1 MHMSGGTM
9 ISITTG
15 TVIKTLVLLA
25 GAWLLFYLRDL
36 VLVIVTAIV
45 LASAIEPG
53 VQVLRRYR
61 VPRVLAVISIYL
73 IIVGLFLGAF
83 LFFIP
88 LVVQELAT
96 FLTEVPRYLDRV
108 NTLSALNEY
117 SGIFGVPTP
126 TVSAENL
133 VGELKAALDATGM
146 FTDAFTALSQIFGG
160 ILSFVL
166 IFVFT
171 FYFTVSETG
180 VGDFLRFITP
190 RQYEAYVVDLWK
202 RSQAKIG
209 LWMQGQVLLGLLM
222 GALVYLGLT
231 IIGVKYAL
239 LLAVLAALLELIPVF
254 GPTLAA
260 VPAVL
265 LGIVHGGVG
274 TGIAVLLLY
283 VILQQFENH
292 LLYPLVVTKVVGVP
306 PLLVILALIVGA
318 KLAGFLGILLAAPIA
333 AVIQELV
340 KDIESRKAFA
350 HHSGAV

>member
-1 MHMSGGTM
+1 MLGDHT

-15 TVIKTLVLLA
+15 TIVKTLVVLA

-36 VLVIVTAIV
+36 VLVIVTAVV

-53 VQVLRRYR
+53 VQFLRRYK
-61 VPRVLAVISIYL
+61 VPRVLGVIGVYLLVIAIFFSI
-73 IIVGLFLGAF
+73 
-83 LFFIP
+83 FFFFVP
-88 LVVQELAT
+88 LVLQDLAT
-96 FLTEVPRYLDRV
+96 LLLEVPTYIDRI
-108 NTLSALNEY
+108 NTLSAFDEY
-117 SGIFGVPTP
+117 ATTLGVAPP
-126 TVSAENL
+126 SVSAEGL
-133 VGELKAALDATGM
+133 LEGLRALLDSTGI
-146 FTDAFTALSQIFGG
+146 FSNTFGAISQIFGG
-160 ILSFVL
+160 VLSFVL

-171 FYFTVSETG
+171 FYFAVNETG
-180 VGDFLRFITP
+180 VSDFLRFITP
-190 RQYEAYVVDLWK
+190 RQYESYVVDLWR
-202 RSQAKIG
+202 RSQTKIG

-222 GALVYLGLT
+222 GAFVYLGLT

-260 VPAVL
+260 VPAVI
-265 LGIVHGGVG
+265 LGVAHGGLGVG
-274 TGIAVLLLY
+274 VAVILLY

-318 KLAGFLGILLAAPIA
+318 QLAGFLGILLSAPMA

-350 HHSGAV
+350 SS